1 MSLSGG
7 SVGALSSLP
16 SPTGRSEPLV
26 SFKEALN
33 PRTDF
38 DQLERLLGDQLN
50 AGEVASLKDFKLYI
64 LKGEAAWVLD
74 QV

>member
-7 SVGALSSLP
+7 SVGAFSSLP
-16 SPTGRSEPLV
+16 SPAGRSEPLV
-26 SFKEALN
+26 TFKEALN